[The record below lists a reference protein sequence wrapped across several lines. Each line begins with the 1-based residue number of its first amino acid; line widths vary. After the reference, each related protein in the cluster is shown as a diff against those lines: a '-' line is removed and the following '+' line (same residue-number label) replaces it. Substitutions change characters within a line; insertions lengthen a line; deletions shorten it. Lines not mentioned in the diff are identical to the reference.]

1 MRILWCSFM
10 VAGCALALSGA
21 STSIGV
27 VRSYGDFKV
36 DGATVRGNGTLLAG
50 DILEST
56 NISTTANVGKAEL
69 TLSPSSRVAVYK
81 DHTTVQRGTTTV
93 RGSSHTL
100 EAGVLRVVP
109 TAAHSLVEVGYS
121 DRKVI
126 TISAHAG
133 AADVFTTS
141 GQLLASLNAGGV
153 LAFEPSSGN
162 GHSPSS
168 GLGQGQ
174 AETSVQLNGTLTSS
188 EGKYYLT
195 QGGKRYQV
203 TSSTIDLSKYVGK
216 VVEGSASIVSTTA
229 DVTVVAINTVTVA
242 AVAAGAG
249 LSTGLIVAVAA
260 GIGAAGVV
268 GGLAASGAIGSGSSS
283 TP

>member
-1 MRILWCSFM
+1 
-10 VAGCALALSGA
+10 
-21 STSIGV
+21 
-27 VRSYGDFKV
+27 
-36 DGATVRGNGTLLAG
+36 
-50 DILEST
+50 
-56 NISTTANVGKAEL
+56 
-69 TLSPSSRVAVYK
+69 
-81 DHTTVQRGTTTV
+81 
-93 RGSSHTL
+93 
-100 EAGVLRVVP
+100 
-109 TAAHSLVEVGYS
+109 VEVGYS